1 MDNSAIGLSWG
12 DFEKEFYTPEEIE
25 ASHRR
30 ARKMVMRDR
39 HRMRKRRRERAEIFK
54 RISK

>member
-25 ASHRR
+25 ASQRR

-39 HRMRKRRRERAEIFK
+39 RRMWKRRRERAEIFNC
-54 RISK
+54 ISK